1 MNLSSY
7 SIKKTNNKIEFSLV
21 GLSDLVD
28 GVFLSSIQQNLNH
41 LGALM
46 NTNGTKIIFNA
57 NTIDSLADLLISSY
71 VTYENALCMVA
82 YLSQQIM
89 YLEKRGVVVVG
100 LDLKDVFM
108 VGDNV
113 FFIANPRL
121 LVPIDEDKKHIDF
134 SLPFY
139 KPQFISPQINAIVRV
154 PDSSVL
160 YVSARYCLAALI
172 IHAMGIDASMCCIRN
187 TRLYWFLYRCFGGGS
202 GGGGSGGGGEGSD
215 LDEWILI

>member
-1 MNLSSY
+1 MSASLSSSTSSAY
-7 SIKKTNNKIEFSLV
+7 YIKQTNNKIEFSLV
-21 GLSDLVD
+21 DLVD

-41 LGALM
+41 LGALI
-46 NTNGTKIIFNA
+46 NKNGTKIVFYA
-57 NTIDSLADLLISSY
+57 NTIVSLADLLISSY
-71 VTYENALCMVA
+71 VTYENAVCMVA

-89 YLEKRGVVVVG
+89 YLEKREVVVVG

-121 LVPIDEDKKHIDF
+121 LVPIYQDKKHIEF
-134 SLPFY
+134 ALPFY

-154 PDSSVL
+154 PDCSVL
-160 YVSARYCLAALI
+160 YVSARYCLVALI
-172 IHAMGIDASMCCIRN
+172 IHAMGIDSSMACIRN
-187 TRLYWFLYRCFGGGS
+187 TRLYWFLYRCG
-202 GGGGSGGGGEGSD
+202 GGGGEGSD